1 MLLQWCNLKPL
12 GPSNLAS
19 IRFASPCRVQSV
31 KIFPTGAKPFANCPD
46 IVARTEPDS
55 FFIDVYFNAHPV
67 PGSQD
72 GKHKLKAPNALIP
85 TVIAYSGG
93 MTEFAID
100 MGADFGTRLMI
111 VRGDFESVSM
121 AVYGE
126 VVTDSTASVTS
137 YTPGLLQ
144 LPEPVSISP
153 ALDLANVSD
162 PTCLARQL
170 LALIPS
176 APSLN
181 LVIRLMFCL
190 KPPNDDWD
198 LPEFPHLYSDLNEE
212 DIDIDL
218 DSAFRCLSRPVAED
232 VSVESL
238 QRFVEKIADAIGP
251 LDDTQAYLVSGI
263 LCRSASQNPHLAQAL
278 MQSIDLENVFDV
290 SNLNDDDTIYSL
302 LDASTNPDIAELLE
316 VDWFKDLLRSVESLP
331 TARREVKKGARRL
344 TARLRDWQ
352 VLEEALSNPEA
363 NFADACRFLR
373 EIGTEEKS
381 FGIWLSCM
389 IMHGNL
395 WTSVRDGPPRG
406 DGPFASFLDPP
417 LTAISHG
424 DFLGF
429 VRAYIGVASVLAVY
443 AFSDSLPNDHCRERT
458 LGVLRLWQ
466 DVPGYREIVNHLLL
480 LRQMIFRLESM
491 TIDNDP
497 PAQSGIHA
505 ENIVLNLVNEPRCY
519 LSSDFVKCLQ
529 SWQPFSLTYIN
540 EEERISLNR
549 AAMIADDGP
558 RGAIEELVR
567 TDSPPFDLGRVR
579 ELRVAVAVILHEL
592 EEEEA
597 GDWNVLDMAWRGGKQ
612 GMVFHVIDLASTVS
626 RELKALCSLT
636 IPQPLEAGLPEQLLL
651 LADDLLPLVIHLE
664 PLSVTA
670 SRSMRCIIVAIADI
684 FTCANLFLSQTPV
697 PPSFVVTG
705 KRVRQTCVAVLR
717 QLSEMR
723 GVDSARRGPALFLR
737 TLLEHGLRVDDTDP
751 AHRVQQ
757 IYTLVD
763 CLIPESGPEVA
774 QSNSR
779 WVLSV
784 IPLILTDLGTFFRSL
799 DVDRRLDFIDRL
811 VTLDNGTLN
820 VGEWL
825 LAEEFKHMAGVA
837 RLLGGMRSPHHILA
851 QYEVNLYLQL
861 IARLL
866 DKSSKH
872 SDMCMTTICTMP
884 EASGALVDTI
894 TSMLSARLHS
904 TYLVQIC
911 RTLMSSPSLSDSTLK
926 FAIAL
931 ALIRGITVSELGIGT
946 GETFDSVRAMLSTVS
961 EAELGLDRL
970 LWEFGHCFSSIA
982 GSGNS
987 FDSLDV
993 QSVVRALDWLCD
1005 KLPGPSD
1012 LPGLSWDKWDKLCE
1026 VFQNGVLPD
1035 MYPALKSIKGKLT
1048 PLPDASIPTTLIA
1061 DGRVSPLM
1069 LSIHTLEEVLQPP
1082 APVPC
1087 TPTRKHRSLAS
1098 GRDRDVLGLVALS
1111 PPTALLR
1118 SPAISGL
1125 SKMYTRN
1132 DFRELRQTPSARQN
1146 TSRMPSLHV
1155 DQFEFGLATS
1165 SPHVQPQIDPS
1176 VVGLQPFGLGPPFS
1190 MS

>member
-19 IRFASPCRVQSV
+19 VRFASPCRVQAV

-93 MTEFAID
+93 QTEFAID

-121 AVYGE
+121 AIYGE
-126 VVTDSTASVTS
+126 VVTDATAFATS
-137 YTPGLLQ
+137 YTPDLLQ
-144 LPEPVSISP
+144 LPDPVPMSP
-153 ALDLANVSD
+153 ALDLANASD
-162 PTCLARQL
+162 PTCLARKL
-170 LALIPS
+170 LTLIPD

-181 LVIRLMFCL
+181 LVICLMFCL

-198 LPEFPHLYSDLNEE
+198 LPEFPHLYSDLGEE
-212 DIDIDL
+212 DMDIDL

-238 QRFVEKIADAIGP
+238 QRFAEKIADAIGP
-251 LDDTQAYLVSGI
+251 MDETQAYLVAGI

-278 MQSIDLENVFDV
+278 MQSLNLENVFDV
-290 SNLNDDDTIYSL
+290 SNLNDDDTIYTL
-302 LDASTNPDIAELLE
+302 LDATTNPDISELLD
-316 VDWFKDLLRSVESLP
+316 VDWFKGLLQSVEASP
-331 TARREVKKGARRL
+331 TTQREVKKGAQRL

-352 VLEEALSNPEA
+352 VFEEALSNPDA

-389 IMHGNL
+389 IMHEDL
-395 WTSVRDGPPRG
+395 WANVRDGPPRS
-406 DGPFASFLDPP
+406 DSPFASFLDPP
-417 LTAISHG
+417 LTAISHR

-429 VRAYIGVASVLAVY
+429 LRAYIGVASVLAVY

-480 LRQMIFRLESM
+480 LRQMTFRLESM

-505 ENIVLNLVNEPRCY
+505 ENIILNLVNEPRCY
-519 LSSDFVKCLQ
+519 LSSEFVKCLR
-529 SWQPFSLTYIN
+529 SWQPFSLTYIS
-540 EEERISLNR
+540 EEERISLHR
-549 AAMIADDGP
+549 AATIADDGLC
-558 RGAIEELVR
+558 GAIEELVR

-579 ELRVAVAVILHEL
+579 GLRVAVAVILHEL

-597 GDWNVLDMAWRGGKQ
+597 GDWNLLDTAWRGGIQ
-612 GMVFHVIDLASTVS
+612 GMVFHVIDMASAVS
-626 RELKALCSLT
+626 RELKTLCSVT
-636 IPQPLEAGLPEQLLL
+636 MTQPREAGIVEQLLL
-651 LADDLLPLVIHLE
+651 LADELLPLIIHLE
-664 PLSVTA
+664 PLSVTT
-670 SRSMRCIIVAIADI
+670 SRSMHLIIAVIADI
-684 FTCANLFLSQTPV
+684 FTCAALILSQILA
-697 PPSFVVTG
+697 PPSFVATG

-717 QLSEMR
+717 QLGESW
-723 GVDSARRGPALFLR
+723 GVDSTKRGPALFLR
-737 TLLEHGLRVDDTDP
+737 TLFDHSLQVDNIDP
-751 AHRVQQ
+751 AHRIRQVS
-757 IYTLVD
+757 TLLD
-763 CLIPESGPEVA
+763 CLLPGPAPEAAEF
-774 QSNSR
+774 NSR
-779 WVLSV
+779 WMLSV
-784 IPLILTDLGTFFRSL
+784 IPLVLSDLGTFFRSL
-799 DVDRRLDFIDRL
+799 DVDRRLDFLDRL
-811 VTLDNGTLN
+811 VSLDNGTLN

-825 LAEEFKHMAGVA
+825 LVEQFKHMASAA
-837 RLLGGMRSPHHILA
+837 RLLGGMRDPHHTLA

-866 DKSSKH
+866 EQSSVH
-872 SDMCMTTICTMP
+872 STMCMTTICTVP
-884 EASGALVDTI
+884 EASGVFTDTI
-894 TSMLSARLHS
+894 TSMLSARVHS
-904 TYLVQIC
+904 TYLVQITQ
-911 RTLMSSPSLSDSTLK
+911 TLTSSPLLTDPTLK
-926 FAIAL
+926 FAVAL
-931 ALIRGITVSELGIGT
+931 TLIRSVSVVELGLGI
-946 GETFDSVRAMLSTVS
+946 GETFDTVRTMLSTIS
-961 EAELGLDRL
+961 EAELALDRL
-970 LWEFGHCFSSIA
+970 LWEFGHCLSSIA

-1035 MYPALKSIKGKLT
+1035 MYPALKGIKGKLT
-1048 PLPDASIPTTLIA
+1048 PLPDSSLPTTLIPDA
-1061 DGRVSPLM
+1061 RERPLA
-1069 LSIHTLEEVLQPP
+1069 LSIHALEEVLQPP
-1082 APVPC
+1082 APVPS
-1087 TPTRKHRSLAS
+1087 TPMRKRGSLPQ

-1125 SKMYTRN
+1125 SKTYTKN

-1155 DQFEFGLATS
+1155 DEFEFGLATS
-1165 SPHVQPQIDPS
+1165 SPLVQPQIDPS
-1176 VVGLQPFGLGPPFS
+1176 VVGLQPFGLGAPFS